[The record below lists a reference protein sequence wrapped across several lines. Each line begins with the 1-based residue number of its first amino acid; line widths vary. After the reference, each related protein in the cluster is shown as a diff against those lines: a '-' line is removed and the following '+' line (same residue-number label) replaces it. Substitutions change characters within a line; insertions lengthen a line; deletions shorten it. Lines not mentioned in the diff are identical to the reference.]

1 VLKKTSL
8 SLQDAKNVHDKFNHA
23 VNGLIQSSHE
33 VSGKLRWEVLLE
45 KISDE
50 AIDFADRETMDLIA
64 HLERKMPADIYGERK
79 LKPRRLGSDVVL
91 TQEGLIDEVAK
102 KADLS
107 IQCPPDRK
115 LLAQVQREIKSGI
128 GFLPVSA
135 AGRNPAP

>member
-1 VLKKTSL
+1 
-8 SLQDAKNVHDKFNHA
+8 
-23 VNGLIQSSHE
+23 
-33 VSGKLRWEVLLE
+33 
-45 KISDE
+45 
-50 AIDFADRETMDLIA
+50 
-64 HLERKMPADIYGERK
+64 
-79 LKPRRLGSDVVL
+79 VL